1 MCAAFIGQSGSQ
13 DFDPLKVSPMSPD
26 TGQIAIPGTL
36 VVRRSLEARPGYQVC
51 AYHNMSPITG
61 QWCPFPPRR
70 TLAMRHR
77 SQCARLQS

>member
-36 VVRRSLEARPGYQVC
+36 VVRRSLEASPGYQVC
-51 AYHNMSPITG
+51 A
-61 QWCPFPPRR
+61 
-70 TLAMRHR
+70 
-77 SQCARLQS
+77 